1 MLSLQRRFVI
11 FCTLCYFFIVSQAQ
25 DSPTNQAYLFAADAE
40 SLLYSNLVASFSC
53 QGRDYGYYAD
63 VPNNCQVRNK
73 QGLSSTFSKNK
84 NEKKKKQNFTCR
96 KIIFYSNNDFR
107 NFKVKLK
114 YLEKIVD
121 DLRQIYFFE
130 KFRNSK
136 KYIFFEF
143 YYKQIFFSNFT
154 LEIIFVISN

>member
-63 VPNNCQVRNK
+63 VPNNCQVRNNIR
-73 QGLSSTFSKNK
+73 GLSSTFLENIVQFFS
-84 NEKKKKQNFTCR
+84 EFYFKKK
-96 KIIFYSNNDFR
+96 I
-107 NFKVKLK
+107 L
-114 YLEKIVD
+114 
-121 DLRQIYFFE
+121 
-130 KFRNSK
+130 
-136 KYIFFEF
+136 EF
-143 YYKQIFFSNFT
+143 YF
-154 LEIIFVISN
+154 EIIILL